1 MTELSQRDQSLRV
14 KSVEPTR
21 KITGTHLS
29 VSTVQMS
36 LKFVLHAATSLRAAA
51 SVFQMV
57 QGQCEADASHTTIR
71 NLILRIGLYEIS
83 RPRPLAND
91 WIWIV
96 DHTIQAGTTKCF
108 LVLGIRQVDYL
119 ALQRPLEHQDMDML
133 ALIPV
138 ETSTGPIVHQQF
150 TELAARCGVP
160 LAILSDRGSDLK
172 KGVELLQQDH
182 PDVIGVYDVV
192 HLVSGL
198 TLSRTGAGVR
208 RVEGRGRLGSA
219 CLFPARSFAGASIGS
234 VRRLPSSNRVCGF
247 PSLSVVENIRR
258 RF

>member
-57 QGQCEADASHTTIR
+57 QGQCEAAASHTTIR

-108 LVLGIRQVDYL
+108 LVLGIRQVEGL
-119 ALQRPLEHQDMDML
+119 VSVMD
-133 ALIPV
+133 V
-138 ETSTGPIVHQQF
+138 EV
-150 TELAARCGVP
+150 R
-160 LAILSDRGSDLK
+160 ILSCATCF
-172 KGVELLQQDH
+172 KGFAATNRESFFSWH
-182 PDVIGVYDVV
+182 
-192 HLVSGL
+192 H
-198 TLSRTGAGVR
+198 
-208 RVEGRGRLGSA
+208 RLA
-219 CLFPARSFAGASIGS
+219 VF
-234 VRRLPSSNRVCGF
+234 
-247 PSLSVVENIRR
+247 
-258 RF
+258 